1 MVSHD
6 NTSPSA
12 TQSDNRHLSAISTR
26 QDALH
31 SEDPTLIPTPSANT
45 PIPSALQTEEK
56 TNFHSN
62 NINDNVKI
70 DLRDQLNPHNDPSN
84 VFAFTPDQLSALMDP
99 KNLPLLH
106 SYGGLNGVA
115 KGLHVD
121 LQTGLIP
128 HTKIQQHVTLNDVMS
143 LSRDSPVDDEQDPP
157 IRQNRTRSMTV
168 LSNATGA
175 TKQEPTN
182 AFPQRVNVYGANI
195 LPDIKSKSIF
205 QLMWMA
211 FQDKTLILLTVAAIV
226 SLGVGLYEDIA
237 VPEYDAFGNRIPGV
251 KWVEG
256 VAIIVAVLI
265 VVLVGSVNDFQK
277 ERQFRKLNAKKEDR
291 VVKATREGVI
301 GMISV
306 RDVQVG
312 DILHLEPG
320 DIVST
325 DGIYIEGH
333 NLKCDE
339 SAATGESDAV
349 RKQTW
354 EACYRISQQNDHPIA
369 ALPSGSD
376 SDLKKPVVQEHKS
389 SPDPFILSGAKVLEG
404 VCTYLVTCVGTNSY
418 YGRTMMALRTEPES
432 TPLQEKLNHLAEM
445 IAKLGSAAGLLMLIV
460 LLIRYFVTWKD
471 GVPDQATDIVL
482 DIMKILIVV
491 VTIVVVAVPEGLPLA
506 VTLALAYATQ
516 RMLKD
521 NNLVRVLAACETMG
535 NATTVCSDKT
545 GTLTQNKMAVVAG
558 TLGCSFRFS
567 KEAPSNRTDLT
578 DISEVSGKAPKQV
591 LNMLNQSI
599 AINSTA
605 FEGKDE
611 NGEDVF
617 VGNKTETALLAF
629 SRDIGSDHYDTI
641 RNNYPV
647 QQVYPFSSERKAM
660 ATVVRI
666 PHPDDPK
673 RTIYR
678 VHVKGASEIL
688 LEKCNKLVTLQQ
700 ANYKNAT
707 HDHDVKTR
715 ELNQEDRQRLER
727 IIQSYASRS
736 LRTIG
741 IGYRDFEQWPP
752 ASAAGALPDPDSA
765 EGEVPYND
773 IVHDNGVTLLG
784 IVGIEDPLRPGV
796 KEAVKDCQSAGVFV
810 RMVTGDNL
818 TTAKA
823 IAKQCGIYTTGGVV
837 MEGPTFRNL
846 STAEMDAV
854 LPRLQ
859 VLARSSP
866 EDKRILVSRLRDLG
880 DIVAV
885 TGDGTND
892 GPALKGADVGFS
904 MGIAGTEVAKEASS
918 IILMDDNFSSIVK
931 AISWGRCVN
940 DAVKKF
946 LQFQLTVNIT
956 AVLTTFLSSIISE
969 HQKSVLTAVQLLWVN
984 LIMDTFAA
992 LALATDPPTKEL
1004 LERAPEARSAPL
1016 ITFKMWKMIIGQA
1029 IFQIVVTVVLL
1040 YSNVLEYEPE
1050 SPVLQT
1056 VVFNTFVFCQIFNE
1070 INCRRIDS
1078 QLNVFK
1084 NIFANKFFIV
1094 IFVIC
1099 VAGQALIVNFG
1110 GAAFQVVPIDGVHWA
1125 ISVLVGLLALPIGVV
1140 VRLIPDNV
1148 FAFVL
1153 FKSTARERYLGNSQK
1168 VPSMYMAG
1176 NERLSWS
1183 NTYDN
1188 VQQGIQSMKHSS
1200 SVEQIQPSSNNNKQ
1214 QGALAASV
1222 MLPSLVATAPSTG
1235 WVPPDHENENQ
1246 HTQYSYTSR
1255 SFHSND

>member
-1 MVSHD
+1 MANEHQ
-6 NTSPSA
+6 SPSPNSD
-12 TQSDNRHLSAISTR
+12 TQRLSTLSTR

-31 SEDPTLIPTPSANT
+31 
-45 PIPSALQTEEK
+45 K
-56 TNFHSN
+56 KHSS
-62 NINDNVKI
+62 IGPEHVKLDLNDH
-70 DLRDQLNPHNDPSN
+70 LTPHNDSSN
-84 VFAFTPDQLSALMDP
+84 LFAFVPSQLSALMDP

-106 SYGGLNGVA
+106 AFGGLQGVA

-121 LQTGLIP
+121 LQTGLVP
-128 HTKIQQHVTLNDVMS
+128 NQKIQNHVTMNDLQPAS
-143 LSRDSPVDDEQDPP
+143 TTSNSGPP
-157 IRQNRTRSMTV
+157 EPRIRHRSMTV
-168 LSNATGA
+168 LSTATGA
-175 TKQEPTN
+175 TRTEPAT
-182 AFPQRVNVYGANI
+182 AFPQRVAVFGDNV
-195 LPDIKSKSIF
+195 LPEVKAKSIF

-211 FQDKTLILLTVAAIV
+211 FQDKTLILLTIAAIV

-237 VPEYDAFGNRIPGV
+237 VPEYDSMGNRIPGV

-256 VAIIVAVLI
+256 VAILVAVII

-291 VVKATREGVI
+291 AVKGTRDGVI
-301 GMISV
+301 SMVSV
-306 RDVQVG
+306 HDIQVG

-320 DIVST
+320 DIVAA
-325 DGIYIEGH
+325 DGIFIEGH

-349 RKQTW
+349 RKQNW
-354 EACYRISQQNDHPIA
+354 ETCYRLAN
-369 ALPSGSD
+369 PSPKEMSSSSD
-376 SDLKKPVVQEHKS
+376 MDLVKPAKPATESRSK
-389 SPDPFILSGAKVLEG
+389 PDPFIISGAKVLEG
-404 VCTYLVTCVGTNSY
+404 VCTYMVTGVGVNSY
-418 YGRTMMALRTEPES
+418 YGRTMMALRSEPES
-432 TPLQEKLNHLAEM
+432 TPLQEKLNHLAEV

-471 GVPDQATDIVL
+471 GVPDQATDIVM

-558 TLGCSFRFS
+558 TLGASFRFL
-567 KEAPSNRTDLT
+567 KEAPSDREDLH
-578 DISEVSGKAPKQV
+578 DINQVEEKAPKQV

-599 AINSTA
+599 ALNSTA

-611 NGEDVF
+611 NGQDCF
-617 VGNKTETALLAF
+617 VGNKTETALLQF
-629 SRDIGSDHYDTI
+629 SRDIGSEHYDSI
-641 RNNYPV
+641 RNTYPV
-647 QQVYPFSSERKAM
+647 EQAFPFSSELKAM

-666 PHPDDPK
+666 QDPNDSS

-678 VHVKGASEIL
+678 AHIKGASEIL
-688 LEKCNKLVTLQQ
+688 LERCSSIVSLQPN
-700 ANYKNAT
+700 NYRDAT
-707 HDHDVKTR
+707 HEFDVRTR
-715 ELNQEDRQRLER
+715 KLTSEDRTRLEN
-727 IIQSYASRS
+727 IIQSYATRS

-752 ASAAGALPDPDSA
+752 ANSVQVGD
-765 EGEVPYND
+765 EIEVPFD
-773 IVHDNGVTLLG
+773 VLVQDTQVTLLG

-796 KEAVKDCQSAGVFV
+796 KEAVKDCQQAGVFV

-818 TTAKA
+818 TTAKS

-837 MEGPTFRNL
+837 MEGPVFRNL
-846 STAEMDAV
+846 PPAEMDAI

-880 DIVAV
+880 DVVAV

-892 GPALKGADVGFS
+892 GPALKMADVGFS

-931 AISWGRCVN
+931 AIAWGRCVN
-940 DAVKKF
+940 DSVKKF

-956 AVLTTFLSSIISE
+956 AVVLTFLSSVISE
-969 HQKSVLTAVQLLWVN
+969 NQKSVLTAVQLLWVN

-992 LALATDPPTKEL
+992 LALATDPPTPEL
-1004 LERAPEARSAPL
+1004 LQRSPEARSSPL

-1029 IFQIVVTVVLL
+1029 IFQIVVMIVLL
-1040 YSNVLEYEPE
+1040 YSNVLEYPTE
-1050 SPVLQT
+1050 SPLLQT

-1070 INCRRIDS
+1070 INSRCIDS
-1078 QLNVFK
+1078 NLNVFK
-1084 NIFANKFFIV
+1084 NMFANKFFII

-1110 GAAFQVVPIDGVHWA
+1110 GAAFQVTPIDGIHWL
-1125 ISVLVGLLALPIGVV
+1125 ISVAVGFLSLPIGLVI
-1140 VRLIPDNV
+1140 RLIPDNV
-1148 FAFVL
+1148 FAFILV
-1153 FKSTARERYLGNSQK
+1153 KRSARERYLGHAQK

-1176 NERLSWS
+1176 NERLSW
-1183 NTYDN
+1183 NAKH
-1188 VQQGIQSMKHSS
+1188 QQDTF
-1200 SVEQIQPSSNNNKQ
+1200 E
-1214 QGALAASV
+1214 
-1222 MLPSLVATAPSTG
+1222 
-1235 WVPPDHENENQ
+1235 EENQ
-1246 HTQYSYTSR
+1246 YTQYSYTSR
-1255 SFHSND
+1255 SFHQHD

>member
-1 MVSHD
+1 M
-6 NTSPSA
+6 TPP
-12 TQSDNRHLSAISTR
+12 SDNVR
-26 QDALH
+26 
-31 SEDPTLIPTPSANT
+31 
-45 PIPSALQTEEK
+45 
-56 TNFHSN
+56 
-62 NINDNVKI
+62 I
-70 DLRDQLNPHNDPSN
+70 DLRDHLTPHNDPSN
-84 VFAFTPDQLSALMDP
+84 IFAFTPDQLSALMDP
-99 KNLPLLH
+99 KNLPLLY
-106 SYGGLNGVA
+106 SYGGLNGIA

-121 LQTGLIP
+121 LETGLVP
-128 HTKIQQHVTLNDVMS
+128 NVKISSPVTLNDVMP
-143 LSRDSPVDDEQDPP
+143 LKHNQEPP
-157 IRQNRTRSMTV
+157 APPEPRQRARSMTV
-168 LSNATGA
+168 LSTATGA
-175 TKQEPTN
+175 TRTEPAN
-182 AFPQRVNVYGANI
+182 AFPQRVNVFGANI
-195 LPDIKSKSIF
+195 LPDVKSKSIF
-205 QLMWMA
+205 QLMWIA

-237 VPEYDAFGNRIPGV
+237 VPEYDTMGNRIPGV

-256 VAIIVAVLI
+256 VAIIVAVMI

-325 DGIYIEGH
+325 DGVFIEGH

-349 RKQTW
+349 RKQNW
-354 EACYRISQQNDHPIA
+354 ETCYRIANAENNEHPSTFNKET
-369 ALPSGSD
+369 PSGSE
-376 SDLKKPVVQEHKS
+376 SDLKKPTNEHKS
-389 SPDPFILSGAKVLEG
+389 LPDPFIISGSKVLEG
-404 VCTYLVTCVGTNSY
+404 VCTYLVTSVGTNSY

-471 GVPDQATDIVL
+471 GVPTQATDIVL

-558 TLGCSFRFS
+558 TLGCSFRFT
-567 KEAPSNRTDLT
+567 KDAPSDRTDLT
-578 DISEVSGKAPKQV
+578 DISEVAGKAPKQV

-599 AINSTA
+599 AVNSSA

-629 SRDIGSDHYDTI
+629 SRDIGADHYDTI
-641 RNNYPV
+641 RTNNPV
-647 QQVYPFSSERKAM
+647 EQVFPFSSERKAM
-660 ATVVRI
+660 ATVVRV

-678 VHVKGASEIL
+678 VHIKGASEIL
-688 LEKCNKLVTLQQ
+688 LDNCSSIVTLQQ
-700 ANYKNAT
+700 ANYKSAT
-707 HDHDVKTR
+707 HDYDVRTR
-715 ELNQEDRQRLER
+715 SLTQEDRARLDR

-736 LRTIG
+736 LRTLG
-741 IGYRDFEQWPP
+741 IGYRDFEHWPP
-752 ASAAGALPDPDSA
+752 PSAPGMPPLNG
-765 EGEVPYND
+765 EETEVPYD
-773 IVHDNGVTLLG
+773 DLVHDRNVTMLG

-796 KEAVKDCQSAGVFV
+796 KEAVKACQQAGVFV

-818 TTAKA
+818 MTAKA
-823 IAKQCGIYTTGGVV
+823 IAKQCGIYTTGGIV

-846 STAEMDAV
+846 PPAEMDAI

-892 GPALKGADVGFS
+892 GPALKSADVGFS

-956 AVLTTFLSSIISE
+956 AVVTTFLSSVVSE
-969 HQKSVLTAVQLLWVN
+969 NQKSVLTAVQLLWVN

-1004 LERAPEARSAPL
+1004 LERAPEPRSAPL

-1029 IFQIVVTVVLL
+1029 IFQIIVTVVLL

-1078 QLNVFK
+1078 KMNVFT
-1084 NIFANKFFIV
+1084 NIFANKFFLL
-1094 IFVIC
+1094 IFIIC

-1110 GAAFQVVPIDGVHWA
+1110 GAAFQVVPIDGIHWA

-1140 VRLIPDNV
+1140 IRLIPDNV

-1153 FKSTARERYLGNSQK
+1153 FKSTARERYLGHSQK

-1188 VQQGIQSMKHSS
+1188 VQQGIQSMKHTEPQKDS
-1200 SVEQIQPSSNNNKQ
+1200 KQ

-1235 WVPPDHENENQ
+1235 WVPPDHEEENQ
-1246 HTQYSYTSR
+1246 NTQYSYTSR
-1255 SFHSND
+1255 SFHSNN